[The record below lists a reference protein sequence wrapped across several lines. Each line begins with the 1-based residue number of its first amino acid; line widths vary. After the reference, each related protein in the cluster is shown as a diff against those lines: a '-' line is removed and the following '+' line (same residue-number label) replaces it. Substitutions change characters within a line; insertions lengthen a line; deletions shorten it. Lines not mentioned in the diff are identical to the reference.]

1 MSDYRKLS
9 VVTKAHAVTLR
20 VYALTRKFPR
30 EETYGL
36 AAQMRRATVSIGSN
50 IAEGTGKATPGE
62 LRQALGHAQ
71 GSVHELQYQCQV
83 PCDLGYLDT
92 GVHATIDAEIRE
104 VRAMLEALR
113 RRV

>member
-9 VVTKAHAVTLR
+9 VVAKAHAVTLR
-20 VYALTRKFPR
+20 VYAFTRRFPR

-83 PCDLGYLDT
+83 AYDLGYLNAAE
-92 GVHATIDAEIRE
+92 HSQIDSAIRE